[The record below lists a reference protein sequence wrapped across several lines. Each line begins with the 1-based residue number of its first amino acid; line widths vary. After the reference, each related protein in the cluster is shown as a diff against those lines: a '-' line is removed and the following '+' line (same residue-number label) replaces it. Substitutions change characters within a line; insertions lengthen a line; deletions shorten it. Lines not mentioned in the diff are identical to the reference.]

1 MADYKKQLKVLNFR
15 KELEEIADKANGLFM
30 DVQTTLFDIATGE
43 LESDLPVEIL
53 KDVFYNKDNY
63 FHEEFIEDVGNI
75 TVVNYNISE
84 NYNETIYPVEL
95 TVVDTYKN
103 TNREFLVRKII
114 EVSGTCVNDVLNK
127 VKAEFNY
134 AYDIKVHK
142 YNEYGEIII
151 NIDPIN

>member
-1 MADYKKQLKVLNFR
+1 MANYKKQLKVLNFR
-15 KELEEIADKANGLFM
+15 KELEKIADKANGLFM

-127 VKAEFNY
+127 VKAEFDY
-134 AYDIKVHK
+134 TYDIKVHK

-151 NIDPIN
+151 NIDPVN